1 MKLEKILDNLNSLE
15 KNSFIKIIVNIIA
28 NNPKNIKEVEKILSD
43 SDKELKSADSVNISK
58 IFKLVESEFAD
69 IILSEFVNTTSQLD
83 ILIDILTRDGN
94 NIMKQNWFA
103 RLYETEL
110 RTIRKKTKTLKDSL
124 KDNKNEISSTRIRD
138 YKIYEACLRTA
149 YLNDEE
155 NNREAK
161 ITDDELTI
169 LITLSN
175 KLELSQEEIK
185 LINYTI
191 IPPVKKEI
199 DDVINELKNIGVVF
213 YSKKHSTVYVAD
225 EMVRV
230 LRKIRG
236 KEVADKFYRRVLKTL
251 KDGQINY
258 VCRKHN
264 IDYKLTREEKIK
276 EIINVGISFK
286 GLLAEDIYKE
296 GTNATDRKK
305 TINDLWNKGL
315 RISTSLRGVT
325 LEDKIANIV
334 KYFEEI
340 EKDDKVGISIDGY
353 EKLLRDLNE
362 KLPFVNK
369 CVKEEFELQ
378 DENVMKSSYLLDY
391 NIKPRD
397 IIDVISDKDLQNF
410 CKEMSIKLRG
420 DTVDN
425 IMEAYKD
432 MENLFL
438 ENYMNIAYR
447 DLNALKENGI
457 VIKESELGIK
467 FEDLT
472 KTIFTQL
479 GFDVDDGLKKK
490 LNTKKDKMDIVI
502 NLGNNGLIIIECKTS
517 KESGYNKFS
526 SVSRQLKAYSD
537 LVKVNDFR
545 VVKSL
550 LVAPEFSDDFINDV
564 ELEYEL
570 NLSLLTASSLIK
582 ILNGFKKSK
591 KHKQFPYKLLMRD
604 VLIKEDRILSAI
616 SR

>member
-1 MKLEKILDNLNSLE
+1 MKLEKILNNLNSLE
-15 KNSFIKIIVNIIA
+15 KNSFIKTIANII
-28 NNPKNIKEVEKILSD
+28 NNSPKNYKEIEKIQSD
-43 SDKELKSADSVNISK
+43 SDKELKSADSAIISK

-69 IILSEFVNTTSQLD
+69 VVLSEFVDTTSQLD
-83 ILIDILTRDGN
+83 ILIDILTKDGN
-94 NIMKQNWFA
+94 SIMKQDWFA

-110 RTIRKKTKTLKDSL
+110 KTLKKKTEALKDSL
-124 KDNKNEISSTRIRD
+124 KDGKNDVSLSRVRD

-149 YLNDEE
+149 YFNDEE
-155 NNREAK
+155 NNRDAK

-169 LITLSN
+169 LLTLSN

-225 EMVRV
+225 EMVRL

-286 GLLAEDIYKE
+286 GLLAEGIYKE

-305 TINDLWNKGL
+305 TINVLWDKGL
-315 RISTSLRGVT
+315 KITTSLRGVT

-340 EKDDKVGISIDGY
+340 EKDEKVGISIDGY

-369 CVKEEFELQ
+369 RVKEEFELQ

-397 IIDVISDKDLQNF
+397 IIDVISDKDLQSF

-438 ENYMNIAYR
+438 ENYVNIAYR
-447 DLNALKENGI
+447 DQNALKENGI

-479 GFDVDDGLKKK
+479 GFDVDEGLKKK

-537 LVKVNDFR
+537 LAKVNDFR

-550 LVAPEFSDDFINDV
+550 LVAPDFSDDFINDV

-582 ILNGFKKSK
+582 ILDGFKKSK